1 MKKAAIGIVA
11 FAAAIGTH
19 ALAADMPLKAPP
31 PTPVAPYS
39 WTGFYVG
46 VSGGYGWSNAGID
59 LAPAPVQT
67 SGVAGVVATSAAAT
81 PGVLNTHPHG
91 FLGGGQMGYNYQ
103 ADRWLWGVEAD
114 ASYADFKG
122 SNIESGTALFPPASL
137 ANITAVGEQRLNF
150 FGTLRGRA
158 GFLPTNS
165 LLVYATGGLAY
176 GHAESSTNT
185 SDAGAP
191 ILTAPASGSA
201 SRMLAGWT
209 AGGGLE
215 AALPVSSAWRFKIEY
230 LYYDLG
236 KLTYTLSPAAV
247 CAGACATT
255 IGFVTTTASAN
266 FHGSIVR
273 IGLNYEFH

>member
-1 MKKAAIGIVA
+1 V
-11 FAAAIGTH
+11 
-19 ALAADMPLKAPP
+19 
-31 PTPVAPYS
+31 
-39 WTGFYVG
+39 
-46 VSGGYGWSNAGID
+46 
-59 LAPAPVQT
+59 
-67 SGVAGVVATSAAAT
+67 
-81 PGVLNTHPHG
+81 
-91 FLGGGQMGYNYQ
+91 GYNYQ
-103 ADRWLWGVEAD
+103 VDRWLWGVEAD
-114 ASYADFKG
+114 ASYANLKG
-122 SNIESGTALFPPASL
+122 SDIESGTALFPPASL
-137 ANITAVGEQRLNF
+137 ANITAVGEQSLNF

-176 GHAESSTNT
+176 GHAESNTNT

-215 AALPVSSAWRFKIEY
+215 AALPFSSAWRFKIEY

-236 KLTYTLSPAAV
+236 KLTYTLSPAVV
-247 CAGACATT
+247 CAGGGCPTL
-255 IGFVTTTASAN
+255 GFVTTTASAN
-266 FHGSIVR
+266 FYGSVVR